1 MRCIHATLCSA
12 QQFLPTPRLPA
23 EVYSD
28 LRNPSMQDL
37 ETKESDLWGSR
48 GVALAGLIMLFM
60 ALQNFRGTLVR
71 LTSCFVQGIRRF
83 GSASVC
89 CSLAQGGVCA
99 LQCCSRWRPNCNTHD
114 SQRACDNGPEPLTM
128 DFCQADCSLQ

>member
-48 GVALAGLIMLFM
+48 GVALAGLMMLFM

-71 LTSCFVQGIRRF
+71 LILCLLLCCW
-83 GSASVC
+83 ASGGLAALVC

-99 LQCCSRWRPNCNTHD
+99 LQCCSRWQAKCNTHG
-114 SQRACDNGPEPLTM
+114 SQLACHEGPEMLNNDLLP
-128 DFCQADCSLQ
+128 S